1 MAGPGPVLME
11 LREACSESS
20 SHQTVLS
27 PTIAPGRQNTLE
39 QASHSPLRAQPS
51 PLTWLH
57 LPIPEQPGTGTPGPL
72 RTP

>member
-39 QASHSPLRAQPS
+39 QASHSPLRAS
-51 PLTWLH
+51 LRH
-57 LPIPEQPGTGTPGPL
+57 LPGSISQFLSNLGQEPQDL
-72 RTP
+72 